1 MKNIFILISF
11 LFISNILNAQTAQEW
26 LDKVSNT
33 YHSIPTYYIKFEVKE
48 SDNPKAETGELFA
61 AKDKF
66 SLDVMGISQM
76 YDGKKLYTVQKED
89 KEVTVSSPAADSDDL
104 LTPTKVLKMYK
115 SGFNAS
121 LDKSATIAGKK
132 IQYIKLKPTGNSET
146 DFITVGIDKEKSTL
160 YEYKESY
167 KNGSS
172 RTITVKDYLENL
184 IIPRTLFKFDQS
196 KYENDG
202 YIVTRI

>member
-1 MKNIFILISF
+1 MKILFSF
-11 LFISNILNAQTAQEW
+11 VSVVLVYSFSFAQTAQEW
-26 LDKVSNT
+26 LDKVSRN
-33 YHSIPTYYIKFEVKE
+33 YNSIPTYYIKFEIKE
-48 SDNPKAETGELFA
+48 SNNTKPETGELYA

-76 YDGKKLYTVQKED
+76 YDGKKLYTVSRED
-89 KEVTVSSPAADSDDL
+89 KEVTVSVPAAGSDDL

-115 SGFNAS
+115 SGYTAS
-121 LDKSATIAGKK
+121 LDKSASVSGKK
-132 IQYIKLKPTGNSET
+132 IQYVKLMPAGNSEIEY
-146 DFITVGIDKEKSTL
+146 ITVGIDKDNSTL

-167 KNGSS
+167 KNGFS

>member
-1 MKNIFILISF
+1 MKSLFFFISVFLISN
-11 LFISNILNAQTAQEW
+11 LLNAQTAQEW
-26 LDKVSNT
+26 LDKVSNN
-33 YHSIPTYYIKFEVKE
+33 YHSVPTYYIKFEIKE
-48 SDNPKAETGELFA
+48 SDNAKLETGELYA

-76 YDGKKLYTVQKED
+76 YDGKKLYTVSRED
-89 KEVTVSSPAADSDDL
+89 KEVTISNPAADSDDL

-115 SGFNAS
+115 SGYTIS
-121 LDKSATIAGKK
+121 LEKSATVSGKK
-132 IQYIKLKPTGNSET
+132 IQYIKLKPVNNSEV
-146 DFITVGIDKEKSTL
+146 DYITVGINKDSSTL

-167 KNGSS
+167 KNGFS

-184 IIPRTLFKFDQS
+184 IIPHTLFKFDQS

>member
-1 MKNIFILISF
+1 MKGFFFFVSLIL
-11 LFISNILNAQTAQEW
+11 LPHLLNAQTAQEW
-26 LDKVSNT
+26 LDKVSGS
-33 YHSIPTYYIKFEVKE
+33 YHSVPTYYIKFEVKE
-48 SDNPKAETGELFA
+48 SGSEKADMGELYA

-66 SLDVMGISQM
+66 SLDVMGINQL
-76 YDGKKLYTVQKED
+76 YDGKKLYTVSRED
-89 KEVTVSSPAADSDDL
+89 KEVTISSPAPDSDDL

-115 SGFNAS
+115 SGYTAS
-121 LDKSATIAGKK
+121 LGKSTTVEGKK
-132 IQYIKLKPTGNSET
+132 IQYVKLTPVGNAEV
-146 DFITVGIDKEKSTL
+146 DFITVGIDKENLSL
-160 YEYKESY
+160 YDYKETY